1 MTYGES
7 LFAQRELC
15 ELVDGEIIIR
25 KLPKRMAK
33 KDGLKY
39 YNKKLRD
46 YWREQNYKFECG
58 NRKKAVAS

>member
-25 KLPKRMAK
+25 KLPKRMDK
-33 KDGLKY
+33 KEGLKY

-46 YWREQNYKFECG
+46 YWKERDYIKDF
-58 NRKKAVAS
+58 RKKSAC

>member
-1 MTYGES
+1 VTYGES

-25 KLPKRMAK
+25 KLPKRMGK
-33 KDGLKY
+33 KEGLKY

-46 YWREQNYKFECG
+46 YWKERDYLKDY
-58 NRKKAVAS
+58 RKKAAC

>member
-1 MTYGES
+1 VTYGES

-25 KLPKRMAK
+25 KLPKRMTK
-33 KDGLKY
+33 KEGLKY

-46 YWREQNYKFECG
+46 YWRERSYGIELT
-58 NRKKAVAS
+58 NRKKAAC